1 MRSRVQFAEPN
12 DRRCFLNAN
21 SFELDSSMTF
31 SGKARHQ
38 WGNGVGL
45 GTRRATDKVPID
57 QNVIFSRMKWF
68 SPMIDSKDLDWFIVS
83 LIDKISDWELCGMPE
98 ADSKLPLC
106 RTISSLDI
114 VDHLERS
121 DWAKWDCLKSWYTK
135 SRNCSSQDSW
145 RLAYPTPLDC
155 WTLSCQDSGK

>member
-1 MRSRVQFAEPN
+1 MRSRVQFAETTIE
-12 DRRCFLNAN
+12 DV
-21 SFELDSSMTF
+21 FERKLIWIGLFDCREGEISMRQRSWTR
-31 SGKARHQ
+31 K
-38 WGNGVGL
+38 
-45 GTRRATDKVPID
+45 RRAADKVPID

-68 SPMIDSKDLDWFIVS
+68 SPMIDLKDLYWFIVS

-145 RLAYPTPLDC
+145 RLAYPTPLDS
-155 WTLSCQDSGK
+155 WTLSCQDSRK